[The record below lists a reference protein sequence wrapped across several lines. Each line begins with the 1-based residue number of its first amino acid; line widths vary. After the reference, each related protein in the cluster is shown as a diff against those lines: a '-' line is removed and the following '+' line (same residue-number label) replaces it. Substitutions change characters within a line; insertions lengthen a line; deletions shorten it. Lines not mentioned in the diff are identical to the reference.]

1 MHACPSVRR
10 QQSKTPKFKFALY
23 IGIPG
28 GGGARV
34 ARAVATIPKPVDQ
47 PENPSQKPNS
57 KSNFSQ
63 ISAKSQISVKSR
75 RHGARCHTDAC
86 IVADPQITL
95 CRPVPD
101 VARCYDRSRCY
112 NKTRATSSEPRER
125 LVRIL
130 RPHHRVPLVQLAQV
144 HLARLARRRQQ
155 LRAVCTTSKQTTVSR
170 NANATLARLSADSHI
185 PPILKPCA
193 TGQCA
198 LR

>member
-47 PENPSQKPNS
+47 PNS
-57 KSNFSQ
+57 KPKFSQ

-95 CRPVPD
+95 CRPYRYPRAENCREFAWYVCGW
-101 VARCYDRSRCY
+101 ASGRSR
-112 NKTRATSSEPRER
+112 TRFCSSGWSTTPARPDPGGAEAAAGGAPATTQAAER
-125 LVRIL
+125 LGSSVTDGHFWAPNHNTR
-130 RPHHRVPLVQLAQV
+130 QL
-144 HLARLARRRQQ
+144 
-155 LRAVCTTSKQTTVSR
+155 S
-170 NANATLARLSADSHI
+170 
-185 PPILKPCA
+185 
-193 TGQCA
+193 
-198 LR
+198 

>member
-47 PENPSQKPNS
+47 PNS
-57 KSNFSQ
+57 KPKFSQ

-95 CRPVPD
+95 CRPG
-101 VARCYDRSRCY
+101 SHG
-112 NKTRATSSEPRER
+112 T
-125 LVRIL
+125 L
-130 RPHHRVPLVQLAQV
+130 RKVSNFGDFAQLAVLWAGRRLSRQ
-144 HLARLARRRQQ
+144 ARLHACMRTNA
-155 LRAVCTTSKQTTVSR
+155 LKATVLASLKCVKPVCEK
-170 NANATLARLSADSHI
+170 
-185 PPILKPCA
+185 
-193 TGQCA
+193 
-198 LR
+198 